1 MLKYNFQNSIYR
13 AAYICLCLAMASK
26 FLGMLSHFP
35 QSLSENM
42 CVKEQTFIFPFVI
55 GDLNNS
61 NPSNHSPPNHN
72 FHNPRWNSGNKASTK
87 SRNSMLDFLAV
98 DLPSCEYVQTPF
110 GASIW
115 KSTISTIAM
124 HSPNPVTIT
133 KLLTIIVILNRIHG
147 YWRLQRGCWN
157 GHLCSMGSSM

>member
-61 NPSNHSPPNHN
+61 NPSP
-72 FHNPRWNSGNKASTK
+72 K
-87 SRNSMLDFLAV
+87 
-98 DLPSCEYVQTPF
+98 
-110 GASIW
+110 I
-115 KSTISTIAM
+115 TISTIRVETV
-124 HSPNPVTIT
+124 VTRPAPKVET
-133 KLLTIIVILNRIHG
+133 R
-147 YWRLQRGCWN
+147 C
-157 GHLCSMGSSM
+157 